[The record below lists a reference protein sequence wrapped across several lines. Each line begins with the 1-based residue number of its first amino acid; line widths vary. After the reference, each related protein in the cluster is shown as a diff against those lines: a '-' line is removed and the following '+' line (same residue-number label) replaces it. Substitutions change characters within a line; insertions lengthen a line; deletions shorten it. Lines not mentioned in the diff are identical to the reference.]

1 MSNKVNKKELK
12 KKYLQ
17 TLRPMGILQVKNI
30 VNEKIFITSGLN
42 INGKMNSC
50 KFQLEQGSHPNTDLQ
65 KDFKEF
71 GSEKFQ
77 FAIIDYLEPK
87 DDTKTDYADD
97 LKMLE
102 EIWID
107 RLQPFGEKGY
117 NKLKIRK

>member
-1 MSNKVNKKELK
+1 MLNSHQPMEGPDKV
-12 KKYLQ
+12 
-17 TLRPMGILQVKNI
+17 
-30 VNEKIFITSGLN
+30 
-42 INGKMNSC
+42 
-50 KFQLEQGSHPNTDLQ
+50 
-65 KDFKEF
+65 
-71 GSEKFQ
+71 
-77 FAIIDYLEPK
+77 IDYLEPK